1 MLVVFMDKS
10 LSDEK
15 QFECPCPPI
24 TPVISLIAIQF
35 ASPTLCPQMGQPER
49 GNDTSSWPAGMELI
63 VSPPHFHPTPTE
75 IGRVRSKNWLHG
87 LSGQ

>member
-24 TPVISLIAIQF
+24 TPVISLIAIQS
-35 ASPTLCPQMGQPER
+35 ASPILCLQMGQPER
-49 GNDTSSWPAGMELI
+49 GNDTSPRLAGMKLI
-63 VSPPHFHPTPTE
+63 VSPPHFHPTPAE
-75 IGRVRSKNWLHG
+75 IGRIRWKNWRHG